1 MFSKD
6 SASSATRVFGNNDTK
21 TSSRKQGNAAK
32 FYVFTKFNCDSSI
45 ETEFQESL
53 KLICQEFQYSH
64 EICPETGKPHLQGQI
79 ILHTKMRKSQIV
91 KFKHL
96 NMYLANQKGNQ
107 SSNDLYICKNTDN
120 LVKWTSNKNH
130 LDETVKNELQNLSIN
145 DLINIRIN
153 LINKRFCCPDARS
166 AEIALYDLIAESYVK
181 FSPEPLNHHLWFVND
196 CLWHMKE
203 IKAKQRSISFI
214 DKYLK

>member
-1 MFSKD
+1 MNSTD
-6 SASSATRVFGNNDTK
+6 STTIVFGNNDTK
-21 TSSRKQGNAAK
+21 TSSRMQGSAVK

-45 ETEFQESL
+45 EPEFQESL
-53 KLICQEFQYSH
+53 KLICEEFQYSH
-64 EICPETGKPHLQGQI
+64 EICPKTGNPHLQGQI
-79 ILHTKMRKSQIV
+79 ILKKRMRKSQIV

-96 NMYLANQKGNQ
+96 NMYLSNQKGDQ
-107 SSNDLYICKNTDN
+107 FSNDLYIAKNTDN
-120 LVKWTSNKNH
+120 IVKWTSNHNN
-130 LDETVKNELQNLSIN
+130 LQETVKNELLKLSIPE
-145 DLINIRIN
+145 LVNIRIN
-153 LINKRFCCPDARS
+153 LINKRFCCPDAKA

-203 IKAKQRSISFI
+203 IKAKQKSISFI